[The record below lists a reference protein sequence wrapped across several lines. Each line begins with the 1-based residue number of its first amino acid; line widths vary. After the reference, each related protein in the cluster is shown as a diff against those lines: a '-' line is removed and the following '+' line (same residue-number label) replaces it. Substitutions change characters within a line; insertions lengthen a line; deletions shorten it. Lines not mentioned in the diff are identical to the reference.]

1 MVSTVSARP
10 NHYETLGLKP
20 TASAGEIAQAFAR
33 SLSMFRP
40 RAMGGVAEVSIA
52 YETLRDPTKR
62 RAYDASL
69 GLAREPETVQW
80 PVPAAARFIGSAPA
94 DPVARPV
101 ARPQSPPEPRLGSFI
116 AESLRE
122 PAAPEPEPQRP
133 PEAQPKVEQRIPAFV
148 AADETAAPDV
158 GSRAIEWKRPAI
170 AASALILGV
179 ALLGA
184 WAGMSAGGAEE
195 PQPAGPGVTVA
206 VPQAKPPAQV
216 AAPAPAPGP
225 VRRAIAAQ
233 PVLPIAAKVAAV
245 RTERTA
251 PPPPADTQVVES
263 AASPPAESTTEV
275 AAAQAPPAEAVAA
288 NLPLPNKVIA
298 RTIERIGYACGEV
311 SSIASGEA
319 SGVYK
324 VTCTSG
330 QSYQAKPVNGRY
342 RFRRLGSH

>member
-10 NHYETLGLKP
+10 NHYQTLGLKP
-20 TASAGEIAQAFAR
+20 TASAGEVAQAFAQAIG
-33 SLSMFRP
+33 MFRP

-69 GLAREPETVQW
+69 GLTREPETVQW

-94 DPVARPV
+94 DPVARPQ
-101 ARPQSPPEPRLGSFI
+101 APPEPRLGSFI

-122 PAAPEPEPQRP
+122 PVAPSAPEPQRP
-133 PEAQPKVEQRIPAFV
+133 PEAQPRTEQPVPAF
-148 AADETAAPDV
+148 AAAEEAAGV
-158 GSRAIEWKRPAI
+158 ESRAIAWKRPAV

-195 PQPAGPGVTVA
+195 PQPAGPGVTIA
-206 VPQAKPPAQV
+206 VPQAKPLAQV
-216 AAPAPAPGP
+216 AAPAPAP
-225 VRRAIAAQ
+225 VRRGIAAQ
-233 PVLPIAAKVAAV
+233 PALPIAAKVAAA
-245 RTERTA
+245 RTERTP
-251 PPPPADTQVVES
+251 PPPPADTQAAENV
-263 AASPPAESTTEV
+263 ATASPQNTTEV
-275 AAAQAPPAEAVAA
+275 AAAEAPPAEAVAA

-311 SSIASGEA
+311 SSIAAGEA

-330 QSYQAKPVNGRY
+330 QSYQASPVNGRY